1 MEILS
6 EYVREKGMHGVY
18 DITAQIEIDD
28 NGKTL
33 YIQVSTI
40 DGTFYTVSTISI
52 IDYDKMS
59 SEEIDDLG
67 DDFIVEQFWT
77 EDETIEH
84 LATSKYYKLYKRCEA
99 LVEKFEEDRRD
110 LD

>member
-6 EYVREKGMHGVY
+6 EYVREKGMYGVY

-28 NGKTL
+28 SGERL
-33 YIQVSTI
+33 YIQVGAL
-40 DGTFYTVSTISI
+40 DGYTYTVSKVSI
-52 IDYDKMS
+52 IDYDEMDAK
-59 SEEIDDLG
+59 EIDDLG
-67 DDFIVEQFWT
+67 DFIVEQFWT

-99 LVEKFEEDRRD
+99 LVEKFGEDRRD